1 MVDLAAVIE
10 KLRKGGSDTTN
21 VEAKAAA
28 GGMPESIHSTMS
40 ALANLPGGGLILLGI
55 DESSGFASVRLPN
68 PAKLMAGVASLA
80 RQAFEPPIMIRVQA
94 VVFEGE
100 TVVVAEIDETPPSAK
115 PCRVKR
121 GGAAFLR
128 FWDGDYQLSELEIQ
142 GFYVNRGQP
151 RFDVAAVAGTSTSD
165 LDPDLVA
172 RYLVSI
178 RDGDQRF
185 RRYRD
190 DNTVLI
196 KSGVL
201 AASGE
206 VTTAGLLALGDLP
219 QQWFPNF
226 VIQAAAGP
234 TENDSTDIRI
244 GDRARF
250 SGPIPVML
258 DDAINWVRGHSR
270 RRVRENALTGKVGD
284 SYDLPPIAVR
294 ELLANALV
302 HRDLADWSW
311 SRTIELRVTDE
322 RLVLTNPGGLFG
334 VSVDRL
340 GQQALSSARNLTLLR
355 ICQFVGMADGNAVEA
370 LATGIPKIIGAT
382 AAAGVPPPLFFDQAL
397 SFTAVLRRIDRNAN
411 ATDRRTAN
419 QPSVTPARQ
428 RVLDALQSQ
437 PLEANELAAKLHVSP
452 DFVRKSLRILIDQ
465 GLVIRDGGPGQRFTR
480 YRVS

>member
-1 MVDLAAVIE
+1 MVDIEAVIE
-10 KLRKGGSDTTN
+10 RLRQNGSDTTN

-28 GGMPESIHSTMS
+28 GGMPESILATMS
-40 ALANLPGGGLILLGI
+40 AFANLPGGGLILLGV
-55 DESSGFASVRLPN
+55 DEARAFSAVRLTN
-68 PAKLMAGVASLA
+68 PAQLMAALASQA
-80 RQAFEPPIMIRVQA
+80 RQAFEPPIMMRVEA
-94 VVFEGE
+94 VTFEGE
-100 TVVVAEIDETPPSAK
+100 TIVAAEIDETPMSAK

-121 GGAAFLR
+121 SRAAYLR

-151 RFDVAAVAGTSTSD
+151 RFDLATVPGTSRAD
-165 LDPDLVA
+165 LDTDLVE
-172 RYLVSI
+172 RYVTSI

-201 AASGE
+201 TTSGE
-206 VTTAGLLALGDLP
+206 LTTAGLLALGDLP

-226 VIQAAAGP
+226 VIQAAAAP
-234 TENDSTDIRI
+234 TSDDAEDIRV

-258 DDAINWVRGHSR
+258 NDAINWVRGHSR
-270 RRVRENALTGKVGD
+270 RRVRENSLTGRVGD
-284 SYDLPPIAVR
+284 SYDLPPVAVR
-294 ELLANALV
+294 ELVANSLV
-302 HRDLADWSW
+302 HRELADWSW
-311 SRTIELRVTDE
+311 SRTIELRITDD

-370 LATGIPKIIGAT
+370 LATGIPKILGAT
-382 AAAGVPPPLFFDQAL
+382 AAAGLLPPLFFDQAL
-397 SFTAVLRRIDRNAN
+397 SFTAVLRR
-411 ATDRRTAN
+411 TDRKSGRDQRALAI
-419 QPSVTPARQ
+419 TPAQQ
-428 RVLDALQSQ
+428 RVLDALRTR
-437 PLEANELAAKLHVSP
+437 ALAAQEIAAQLSVSP
-452 DFVRKSLRILIDQ
+452 DFVRKSLRVLIDR
-465 GLVIRDGGPGQRFTR
+465 GLVVRDGGPGQRSTR
-480 YRVS
+480 YRQS

>member
-1 MVDLAAVIE
+1 LSVVDIEAVIDR
-10 KLRKGGSDTTN
+10 LRRNGSDTTN

-28 GGMPESIHSTMS
+28 GGLPESILATMS
-40 ALANLPGGGLILLGI
+40 AFANLPGGGLILLGV
-55 DESSGFASVRLPN
+55 DESRAFSAVHLTN
-68 PAKLMAGVASLA
+68 PARLMAALASQA
-80 RQAFEPPIMIRVQA
+80 RQAFEPPIMMRVEA
-94 VVFEGE
+94 VPFEGE
-100 TVVVAEIDETPPSAK
+100 TIVVAEIDEMPISAK

-121 GGAAFLR
+121 GRAAYLR

-151 RFDVAAVAGTSTSD
+151 RFDLAAVPGTSRAD
-165 LDPDLVA
+165 LDTDLVEH
-172 RYLVSI
+172 YLTSI

-190 DNTVLI
+190 DNTVLT

-201 AASGE
+201 TTSGE
-206 VTTAGLLALGDLP
+206 LTTAGLLALGDLP

-226 VIQAAAGP
+226 VIQAAAAP
-234 TENDSTDIRI
+234 APDDADDIRV

-270 RRVRENALTGKVGD
+270 RRVRENSLTGRVGD
-284 SYDLPPIAVR
+284 SYDLPPVAVR
-294 ELLANALV
+294 ELVANALV
-302 HRDLADWSW
+302 HRELADWSW
-311 SRTIELRVTDE
+311 SRTIELRITDD

-370 LATGIPKIIGAT
+370 LATGIPKILGAT
-382 AAAGVPPPLFFDQAL
+382 AAAGLLPPLFFDQAL
-397 SFTAVLRRIDRNAN
+397 SFTAVLRR
-411 ATDRRTAN
+411 TDRKSERGPALTI
-419 QPSVTPARQ
+419 TPAQQ
-428 RVLDALQSQ
+428 RVLEALR
-437 PLEANELAAKLHVSP
+437 ARALAAQEIAAQLSVSP
-452 DFVRKSLRILIDQ
+452 DFVRKSLRVLIDQ
-465 GLVIRDGGPGQRFTR
+465 GLVVRDGGPGQRSTR
-480 YRVS
+480 YRHS

>member
-1 MVDLAAVIE
+1 MLDIE
-10 KLRKGGSDTTN
+10 TVVAMLRRNGSDTTN

-28 GGMPESIHSTMS
+28 GGLPESILSTMS
-40 ALANLPGGGLILLGI
+40 ALANLPGGGLLLLGI
-55 DESSGFASVRLPN
+55 DESRDFSAVRLSD
-68 PAKLMAGVASLA
+68 PAKLIAGLAAQA
-80 RQAFEPPIMIRVQA
+80 RQAFQPPIMMRAEA
-94 VVFEGE
+94 VEFEGQ
-100 TVVVAEIDETPPSAK
+100 TIVAAEIDETPASAK
-115 PCRVKR
+115 PCRIKR
-121 GGAAFLR
+121 GGAAYLR

-151 RFDVAAVAGTSTSD
+151 RFDLAPVLGTTRSD
-165 LDPDLVA
+165 LDADLVA
-172 RYLVSI
+172 HYIASI

-185 RRYRD
+185 RRYRED
-190 DNTVLI
+190 ETVLI

-201 AASGE
+201 TASGE
-206 VTTAGLLALGDLP
+206 LTTAGLLALGELP

-234 TENDSTDIRI
+234 SPDDANDVRI

-270 RRVRENALTGKVGD
+270 RRVRENSLTGKVSD

-302 HRDLADWSW
+302 HRELADWSW
-311 SRTIELRVTDE
+311 ARAIELRIVDD
-322 RLVLTNPGGLFG
+322 RMVLTNPGGLFG

-370 LATGIPKIIGAT
+370 LATGIPKILGAA
-382 AAAGVPPPLFFDQAL
+382 AAAGVLPPLFFDQAL
-397 SFTAVLRRIDRNAN
+397 GFTAVLRR
-411 ATDRRTAN
+411 TDRR
-419 QPSVTPARQ
+419 PSLRHDTQDRAVTPAQR
-428 RVLDALQSQ
+428 RVLDALTPG
-437 PLEANELAAKLHVSP
+437 PLSVQDLATRLHVSP
-452 DFVRKSLRILIDQ
+452 DFVRKSLRVLMEQ
-465 GLVIRDGGPGQRFTR
+465 GLALRDGGPGQRSTL
-480 YRVS
+480 YRHS